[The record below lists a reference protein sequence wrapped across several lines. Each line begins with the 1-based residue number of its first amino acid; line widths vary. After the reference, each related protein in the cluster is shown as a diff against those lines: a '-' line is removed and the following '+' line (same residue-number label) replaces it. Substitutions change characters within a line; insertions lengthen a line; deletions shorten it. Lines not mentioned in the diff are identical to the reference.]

1 MDQPMKS
8 EHPQSGE
15 QPGFKIVCGDCGSL
29 SIKLVDPVN
38 SPATATVQCGRCGAI
53 RGTLAE
59 LHSLAR
65 CSKDIFDF

>member
-38 SPATATVQCGRCGAI
+38 SSATATVQCGRCGAI
-53 RGTLAE
+53 LMTRSRGKV
-59 LHSLAR
+59 R
-65 CSKDIFDF
+65 P